1 MLVLL
6 LKLYLFFKF
15 TLFSNAKNTVKTLFQ
30 DYIFIFVTV
39 YAIIDISVNYAI
51 WCRQIMIELT
61 VQQWWLLEKARGI
74 RTGKAVKILRIALLS
89 LLWSTVQATAWSHVN
104 IFVILKCHELLF
116 DLKFFKG
123 LGPEKWKTVCYSLAP
138 FKCDDLTINV
148 SIKLL

>member
-51 WCRQIMIELT
+51 WCRQLMIELT
-61 VQQWWLLEKARGI
+61 IQQWWLLEKARWI
-74 RTGKAVKILRIALLS
+74 RRGKAVKILRMALLS
-89 LLWSTVQATAWSHVN
+89 LL
-104 IFVILKCHELLF
+104 
-116 DLKFFKG
+116 
-123 LGPEKWKTVCYSLAP
+123 
-138 FKCDDLTINV
+138 
-148 SIKLL
+148 